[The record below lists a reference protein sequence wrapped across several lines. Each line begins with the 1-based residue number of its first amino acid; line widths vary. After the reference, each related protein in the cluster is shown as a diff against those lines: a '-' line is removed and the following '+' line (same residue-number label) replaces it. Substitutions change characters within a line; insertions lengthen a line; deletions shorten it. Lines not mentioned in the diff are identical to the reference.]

1 MIARINKLWLLIIIC
16 LIPLCT
22 LFIDIAFERLGS
34 NPIQELHIRLG
45 DWTLRLL
52 WLTLLITPLQ
62 TITQWRGMAIY
73 RQVFGLYSFFYASL
87 HVLVYVTLDNDLEW
101 HLMLIDIVQSPY
113 VWFGVIAYSIILAL
127 GLTSS
132 KYAKKRLGKNWK
144 RLHRLI
150 YFAAIA
156 GMIHYFWQ
164 LKGNLAE
171 PLFYLVTIILLLG
184 FRVLVWLKKRQ
195 FAKWMI
201 PKSRELQE

>member
-1 MIARINKLWLLIIIC
+1 MIARINKLWLLIIVC
-16 LIPLCT
+16 LIPLAC
-22 LFIDIAFERLGS
+22 LLIDIAFERLGS

-87 HVLVYVTLDNDLEW
+87 HVLVYVTLDHDLEW
-101 HLMLIDIVQSPY
+101 HLMFIDIVQSPY

-144 RLHRLI
+144 RLHRFI

-156 GMIHYFWQ
+156 AMIHYFWQ

-201 PKSRELQE
+201 PKSRELEE